1 MCEIFALCSL
11 HPSRVDVCLHE
22 IARHGAAQGPHAD
35 GWGLALFDRGDAR
48 VLREPRAA
56 SGSPWMRLAE
66 REAPESPLVI
76 GHLRHAT
83 QGEVRLANTQ
93 PFVREL
99 GGRMHAF
106 AHNGDLR
113 GELTLGRF
121 RPVGETD
128 SERAFCHLLQELESP
143 WLAGG
148 AVPAL
153 GLRLRLLR
161 RFADRIAALGPA
173 NFVYCDGETLF
184 AHGDVRRN
192 PGETEIRAPG
202 LHAVWRNFVV
212 EDGRAVPRGLRLA
225 PGGRA
230 ERSVLLASVP
240 LTAENWIPLPRG
252 RLLALEAG
260 RLLAS
265 A

>member
-1 MCEIFALCSL
+1 MCEIFALSSL
-11 HPSRVDVCLHE
+11 YPSRVDVCLHE
-22 IARHGAAQGPHAD
+22 IARHGGAPGGHAD
-35 GWGLALFDRGDAR
+35 GWGLALFDRGDVR

-56 SGSPWMRLAE
+56 DGSPWVRLME
-66 REAPESPLVI
+66 HEAPESPLVI
-76 GHLRHAT
+76 GHIRRAT

-93 PFVREL
+93 PFAREL

-113 GELTLGRF
+113 GELPLGRF

-128 SERAFCHLLQELESP
+128 SERAFCHLLHELERP
-143 WLAGG
+143 WLDDG

-153 GLRLRLLR
+153 AARVSVLR
-161 RFADRIAALGPA
+161 RFADRVSALGPS
-173 NFVYCDGETLF
+173 NFVYCDGRTLF

-192 PGETEIRAPG
+192 PGETEVRATG
-202 LHAVWRNFVV
+202 LHALWRNFVV
-212 EDGRAVPRGLRLA
+212 EDARAGPRGLCLP

-240 LTAENWIPLPRG
+240 LTAENWIALPRG
-252 RLLALEAG
+252 RLLAVEDG
-260 RLLAS
+260 RLVAS